1 MGMNGK
7 GGDRLDGAV
16 RLRKSI
22 SGYFLTVSADFV
34 STSREFEG
42 NPRDLQYRVSVFLK
56 VVTQTEMRAVD
67 FVNVNLSQSRYFLLL

>member
-1 MGMNGK
+1 MGMNGE
-7 GGDRLDGAV
+7 GGDRLDGLV

-22 SGYFLTVSADFV
+22 SGYFLTVSADILP
-34 STSREFEG
+34 TSREFEG

-56 VVTQTEMRAVD
+56 VVTMHAVD